1 MTPRKHIAFI
11 LGLVAVGLL
20 LAAAQ
25 PASAGSKKDDKAQA
39 APTNLVWPLPPDKPR
54 VKYLTSYSSNYDI
67 EPRKKRS
74 WVDKMVGNGDPNVV
88 EMFDKAAGVAS
99 DSKGRIYIVSSQRAM
114 LYILDAEKHQ
124 ITRVNGDRGL
134 QFRTPLG
141 VVVDGKDN
149 FYVADAQMHMVF
161 KFGPDGHLQGTV
173 GAESGL
179 KNPTYMALDES
190 RRRLLVVDSRLHQVL
205 IFNLDT
211 LQLESKLG
219 KRGDKKGEFNFPI
232 AAAVAPDGSIAVSD
246 TGSCSVQVFSPDG
259 KFVRRIGRQGMRPG
273 EFVRPKG
280 LAYDREGHLWVVDAA
295 FNNFQIFT
303 PDGKVLMFV
312 GAYGQNP
319 GQFNLPTDIYID
331 RNNRVYVSDSLNA
344 RVQIFQFLGGN

>member
-1 MTPRKHIAFI
+1 MTPRKHITLIF
-11 LGLVAVGLL
+11 GLAAASLL

-25 PASAGSKKDDKAQA
+25 PASAGNKKGDKAQA

-54 VKYLTSYSSNYDI
+54 VKFLMSYSSNYDI

-88 EMFDKAAGVAS
+88 EMFEKAAGVAS
-99 DSKGRIYIVSSQRAM
+99 DSKGRVYIVSSQRAM

-124 ITRVNGDRGL
+124 VTRVNGDRGL

-141 VVVDGKDN
+141 VVVDAKDN

-161 KFGPDGHLQGTV
+161 KFGPDARLQGTL
-173 GAESGL
+173 GGDSGI
-179 KNPTYMALDES
+179 KNPTYMALDEA
-190 RRRLLVVDSRLHQVL
+190 RQRLFVVDSQQHQVL
-205 IFNLDT
+205 IFNSDT
-211 LQLESKLG
+211 LELVSKVG
-219 KRGDKKGEFNFPI
+219 KRGTKKGEFNFPI
-232 AAAVAPDGSIAVSD
+232 AVAVAPDGSIAVTD
-246 TGSCSVQVFSPDG
+246 TGSCSVQVFSPDL
-259 KFVRRIGRQGMRPG
+259 KFVRRIGRQGTRPG

-280 LAYDREGHLWVVDAA
+280 LAFDQEGHLWVVDAA

-303 PDGKVLMFV
+303 PEGKVLMFV
-312 GAYGQNP
+312 GAFGQNP
-319 GQFNLPTDIYID
+319 GEFNLPMDIHID
-331 RNNRVYVSDSLNA
+331 KNNRVYVSDSLNA

>member
-1 MTPRKHIAFI
+1 MNGRKHIAFI
-11 LGLVAVGLL
+11 LGVAAVSLL

-25 PASAGSKKDDKAQA
+25 PASAGNKKGDKAPA
-39 APTNLVWPLPPDKPR
+39 APSNLVWPLPPDKPR
-54 VKYLTSYSSNYDI
+54 IKYLTSYSSNYDI
-67 EPRKKRS
+67 EARKKRS
-74 WVDKMVGNGDPNVV
+74 WVDKMVGNADPNVV
-88 EMFDKAAGVAS
+88 EMFDKAAGVAT
-99 DSKGRIYIVSSQRAM
+99 DSKGRIYVVSSQRAM
-114 LYILDAEKHQ
+114 LYILDKERRQ
-124 ITRVNGDRGL
+124 VTRVNGDRGL

-149 FYVADAQMHMVF
+149 FYVADAQLHLVF
-161 KFGPDGHLQGTV
+161 KFGPDAHLQGTM

-211 LQLESKLG
+211 LQLESKIG
-219 KRGDKKGEFNFPI
+219 RRGGKKGEFNFPI
-232 AAAVAPDGSIAVSD
+232 AAAVAPDGSIAVTD
-246 TGSCSVQVFSPDG
+246 TGSCSVQVFSPEG

-280 LAYDREGHLWVVDAA
+280 VAYDREGHLWVVDAA

-303 PDGKVLMFV
+303 ADGKVLMFV

-319 GQFNLPTDIYID
+319 GEFNLPTDIYID
-331 RNNRVYVSDSLNA
+331 KNNRVYVSDSLNA
-344 RVQIFQFLGGN
+344 RVQVFQFLGGN

>member
-1 MTPRKHIAFI
+1 MTPRKPITLIFWLAALSF
-11 LGLVAVGLL
+11 LM
-20 LAAAQ
+20 AAAQ
-25 PASAGSKKDDKAQA
+25 PAAAGRKKDDKLV

-54 VKYLTSYSSNYDI
+54 VKFLVSYSSNYDI

-74 WVDKMVGNGDPNVV
+74 WVDKMVGNGDPNVT

-99 DSKGRIYIVSSQRAM
+99 DSKGRIYVVSSQRAM
-114 LYILDAEKHQ
+114 LYILDPEKHQ
-124 ITRVNGDRGL
+124 VTRVNGDRGL

-141 VVVDGKDN
+141 VVVDAKDN

-161 KFGPDGHLQGTV
+161 KFGADAHLQAPI

-179 KNPTYMALDES
+179 KNPTYMALDEG

-205 IFNLDT
+205 VFNLDT
-211 LQLESKLG
+211 LQLENKIG
-219 KRGDKKGEFNFPI
+219 KRGDKKGEFNYPI
-232 AAAVAPDGSIAVSD
+232 AVAVAPDGSLAVTD
-246 TGSCSVQVFSPDG
+246 TGSCSVEVFSPEG
-259 KFVRRIGRQGMRPG
+259 KFVRRIGRQGTRPG

-280 LAYDREGHLWVVDAA
+280 VAYDREGHLWVVDAA

-312 GAYGQNP
+312 GAHGQNP
-319 GQFNLPTDIYID
+319 GEFNLPTEIYID

>member
-1 MTPRKHIAFI
+1 MTLRTRIAL
-11 LGLVAVGLL
+11 LGFMSLTLL
-20 LAAAQ
+20 LASAQ
-25 PASAGSKKDDKAQA
+25 PAAAGSKKDDKGQV
-39 APTNLVWPLPPDKPR
+39 PGNLVWPLPPEKPR
-54 VKYLTSYSSNYDI
+54 VKFLVTYSSNYDI

-74 WVDKMVGNGDPNVV
+74 WVDKMVGNADPNLT
-88 EMFDKAAGVAS
+88 EMFEKAAGVAS
-99 DSKGRIYIVSSQRAM
+99 DSKGRVYVVSSQRAM
-114 LYILDAEKHQ
+114 LYILDKEKRQ
-124 ITRVNGDRGL
+124 VTRVNGDRGL

-141 VVVDGKDN
+141 VVVDAKDN

-161 KFGPDGHLQGTV
+161 KFGPDNHLQGTI
-173 GAESGL
+173 GSDSGL
-179 KNPTYMALDES
+179 KNPTYMALDEG

-211 LQLESKLG
+211 LQLESKVG

-232 AAAVAPDGSIAVSD
+232 AVAVAPDGNFAVTD

-259 KFVRRIGRQGMRPG
+259 KFVRRIGRQGTRPG

-280 LAYDREGHLWVVDAA
+280 LAYDKEGHLWVVDAA
-295 FNNFQIFT
+295 FNNFQIFN

-312 GAYGQNP
+312 GSQGQNP
-319 GQFNLPTDIYID
+319 GEFNLPVDIYID

-344 RVQIFQFLGGN
+344 RVQIFQFLGGD

>member
-1 MTPRKHIAFI
+1 MTPRKHITLIFWLAALSF
-11 LGLVAVGLL
+11 LL
-20 LAAAQ
+20 SAAQ
-25 PASAGSKKDDKAQA
+25 PATAGKKKDDKVQVAL
-39 APTNLVWPLPPDKPR
+39 TSLVWPLPPDKPR
-54 VKYLTSYSSNYDI
+54 IKFLASYASNYDI
-67 EPRKKRS
+67 EPRRKRS
-74 WVDKMVGNGDPNVV
+74 WVDKMVGNADPNVA

-99 DSKGRIYIVSSQRAM
+99 DSKGRIYVVSSQRAM
-114 LYILDAEKHQ
+114 LYILDKEKRQ
-124 ITRVNGDRGL
+124 VTRINGDRGL

-141 VVVDGKDN
+141 VVVDAKDN

-161 KFGPDGHLQGTV
+161 KFGPDAHLQGTI

-179 KNPTYMALDES
+179 KNPTYMALDEG

-211 LQLESKLG
+211 LQLESKVG

-232 AAAVAPDGSIAVSD
+232 AVAVAPDGSLAVTD
-246 TGSCSVQVFSPDG
+246 TGSCSVEVFSPDG
-259 KFVRRIGRQGMRPG
+259 KFLRRIGRQGTRPG

-280 LAYDREGHLWVVDAA
+280 VAYDQEGHLWVVDAA

-303 PDGKVLMFV
+303 SNGKVLMFV
-312 GAYGQNP
+312 GTYGQNP
-319 GQFNLPTDIYID
+319 GEFNLPIDIYID
-331 RNNRVYVSDSLNA
+331 KNNRVYVSDSLNA

>member
-1 MTPRKHIAFI
+1 MTPRKHITLIFWLAALSF
-11 LGLVAVGLL
+11 LM
-20 LAAAQ
+20 AAAQ
-25 PASAGSKKDDKAQA
+25 PATAGGKKDDKQV

-54 VKYLTSYSSNYDI
+54 VKFLRSYSSNYDI

-74 WVDKMVGNGDPNVV
+74 WVDKMVGNGDPNVT
-88 EMFDKAAGVAS
+88 EMFEKAAGVAS
-99 DSKGRIYIVSSQRAM
+99 DSKGRIYVVSSQRAM
-114 LYILDAEKHQ
+114 LYILDPEERK

-141 VVVDGKDN
+141 VVVDAKDN

-161 KFGPDGHLQGTV
+161 KFGPDAHLQGTM

-205 IFNLDT
+205 VFNLDT
-211 LQLESKLG
+211 LQLESKVG

-232 AAAVAPDGSIAVSD
+232 AAAVAPDGSFAVTD
-246 TGSCSVQVFSPDG
+246 TGSCSVEVFSSDG
-259 KFVRRIGRQGMRPG
+259 KFVRRIGRQGTRPG

-280 LAYDREGHLWVVDAA
+280 VAYDKEGHLWVVDAA

-319 GQFNLPTDIYID
+319 GEFNLPTDIYID
-331 RNNRVYVSDSLNA
+331 KNNRVYVSDSLNA